1 MRGMR
6 GMWGGNADNR
16 GENAGN
22 PRNGVGM
29 RTIRVGMQG
38 MEVGLWGTEWKFI
51 KSNFRFFAEIEKK
64 KKKDLKV
71 VRKR

>member
-1 MRGMR
+1 MNILLEQSICKSRNGESNNGMRGLR

-38 MEVGLWGTEWKFI
+38 MEVGLWGTE
-51 KSNFRFFAEIEKK
+51 
-64 KKKDLKV
+64 
-71 VRKR
+71 